1 LIFATYCRPGMNS
14 CKISEDETTRAL
26 RALYIFPAHENSIKD
41 GGHDDTAGIVASI
54 APTFK
59 GIIIFIC
66 IWGKFNCSLGG
77 ANVGNAF

>member
-1 LIFATYCRPGMNS
+1 MNS

-26 RALYIFPAHENSIKD
+26 RALYIVPAPENSIKD
-41 GGHDDTAGIVASI
+41 GGHDDTAGIVAAI

-59 GIIIFIC
+59 GNIQYISIS
-66 IWGKFNCSLGG
+66 GKVKGSHGG